1 MRLDGFRATVADR
14 DRFNRAMSHSERP
27 IRYPDGIDPGHAE
40 VRGFGGRGQRR
51 WIALALLSLLML
63 AALLGLF
70 GGGRTRP
77 MVAEGLD
84 ARLEIS
90 TPRVIRNG
98 EFFEMRVRI
107 IARRAVE
114 KAVLAVPTSLWRD
127 MTINTMI
134 PAAREERFKGGVFR
148 FEYGPLEPGETLDI
162 KIDGQINPPL
172 FLGTSGRV
180 AVLDDTRELTAIPLE
195 ITVLP

>member
-1 MRLDGFRATVADR
+1 MRLDGFRATVGNGN
-14 DRFNRAMSHSERP
+14 RFSRAMSHSERP
-27 IRYPDGIDPGHAE
+27 IHYPDGIDPGHAE

-70 GGGRTRP
+70 GGGKIRR
-77 MVAEGLD
+77 MVAEGPD
-84 ARLEIS
+84 VRLELS
-90 TPRVIRNG
+90 TSRVIRNG

-107 IARRAVE
+107 IARRPVE

-127 MTINTMI
+127 MTINTII
-134 PAAREERFKGGVFR
+134 PAASEEKFEGNAFR
-148 FEYGPLEPGETLDI
+148 FEYGALEPGETLDI

-180 AVLDDTRELTAIPLE
+180 VVLDDARELAVIPLE

>member
-1 MRLDGFRATVADR
+1 MKLDGFRATVGDG
-14 DRFNRAMSHSERP
+14 DRFNRAMSHSGPP
-27 IRYPDGIDPGHAE
+27 IRYPDGIDACHAE
-40 VRGFGGRGQRR
+40 VRKFGGRGQRR
-51 WIALALLSLLML
+51 WIALTLLSLLML
-63 AALLGLF
+63 AALLGAF
-70 GGGRTRP
+70 GGGQTRP
-77 MVAEGLD
+77 MVMEGSE
-84 ARLEIS
+84 ARLELS

-107 IARRAVE
+107 TARRSIK

-134 PAAREERFKGGVFR
+134 PAASAEKVEGGVFR
-148 FEYGPLEPGETLDI
+148 FDYGALEVGETLDV

-180 AVLDDTRELTAIPLE
+180 AVLDDVRELAGVPLE

>member
-1 MRLDGFRATVADR
+1 
-14 DRFNRAMSHSERP
+14 MSLSERP
-27 IRYPDGIDPGHAE
+27 NRYPDGIDPEHAE
-40 VRGFGGRGQRR
+40 VRGFGGRGRRR

-70 GGGRTRP
+70 GGGKIRP
-77 MVAEGLD
+77 MVADGPD
-84 ARLEIS
+84 VRLELS

-98 EFFEMRVRI
+98 EFFELRVRI
-107 IARRAVE
+107 IARRDVE

-134 PAAREERFKGGVFR
+134 PAASEEKFEGGAFR
-148 FEYGPLEPGETLDI
+148 FEYGALEPGETLDI

-180 AVLDDTRELTAIPLE
+180 AVLDDARELAVVPLE